1 MTFESFLKYAFRV
14 LFGCQHKWVIIKEGS
29 TEMNGELMAQYYF
42 LQCEKC
48 GELTKRLLTP

>member
-1 MTFESFLKYAFRV
+1 MTFESFLKVVVRL
-14 LFGCQHKWVIIKEGS
+14 LFGCPHKWVVIKEGS
-29 TEMNGELMAQYYF
+29 TELNGELISQYYF

>member
-1 MTFESFLKYAFRV
+1 MTFESFLKFSVR
-14 LFGCQHKWVIIKEGS
+14 LIFGCQHKWVIIKEGA
-29 TEMNGELMAQYYF
+29 TTYNGELVGQYYF

>member
-1 MTFESFLKYAFRV
+1 MTFESFLKVVVRL
-14 LFGCQHKWVIIKEGS
+14 LFGCQHKWVVIKEGS
-29 TEMNGELMAQYYF
+29 TELNGELIGQYYF

>member
-1 MTFESFLKYAFRV
+1 MTFESFLKVVVRL
-14 LFGCQHKWVIIKEGS
+14 LFGCPHKWVIIKEGS